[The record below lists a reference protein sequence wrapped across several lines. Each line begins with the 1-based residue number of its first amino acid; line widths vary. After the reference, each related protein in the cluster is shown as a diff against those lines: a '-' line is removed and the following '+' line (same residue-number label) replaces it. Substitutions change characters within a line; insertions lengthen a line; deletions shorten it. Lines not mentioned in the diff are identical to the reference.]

1 MNIFFHRSFCEL
13 RKPVARVYILYLNL
27 FGLATTAPL
36 SPTIAPLSVIF
47 EPVIFELGIIK
58 HSRFLSYAIENRRG
72 LTNIEL
78 YFLSHAIK
86 LSHWYNVNKVFYT
99 PEAKLRRVCIS
110 YITKRS

>member
-1 MNIFFHRSFCEL
+1 MELDPPLIYLVMNIFFHRSFCEL

-58 HSRFLSYAIENRRG
+58 HSRLLSYVICCICVKYDNREQER
-72 LTNIEL
+72 
-78 YFLSHAIK
+78 SHKHIII
-86 LSHWYNVNKVFYT
+86 LLEPCNK
-99 PEAKLRRVCIS
+99 I
-110 YITKRS
+110 ITLVQRE